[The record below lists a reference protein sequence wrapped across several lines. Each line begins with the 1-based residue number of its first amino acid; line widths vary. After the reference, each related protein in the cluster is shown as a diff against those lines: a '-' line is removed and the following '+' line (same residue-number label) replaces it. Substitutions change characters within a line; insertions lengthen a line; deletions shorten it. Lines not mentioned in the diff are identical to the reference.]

1 MKKIFSCILAII
13 ILGAMLSGCS
23 NNDSKEMIKKAKNF
37 SIPHEVSINPTKEDY
52 GILAYNFLHYIQDNY
67 PGRIAG
73 TEKEKEMAVFIL
85 SALLNG
91 GYSEKDISIQS
102 FNITEAVPMMD
113 ESIKNKFEGGKQS
126 NSSQNIK
133 VVKKEESEKT
143 IVVGAH
149 YDSAG
154 THGVDDNGSGIAV
167 ALENALR
174 MADTQTH
181 YTICYIFFGSEENGM
196 CGSREYVETLSEK
209 EREDIVLMIN
219 IDSVLAG
226 DYHYLYGGNV
236 NEHGK
241 VDRAEAVVKAY
252 DIAKKLGLAIQLPPE
267 GNIDY
272 PYPTGQKRS
281 DHAPFNDIGIPYIY
295 FEANNWENGSPIE
308 TEKHGLIMHTDKDDL
323 DFIENEYGE
332 RAKNT
337 LTDYSTLL
345 YSLLQENDWEQE
357 YK

>member
-23 NNDSKEMIKKAKNF
+23 NNGSKEMIKKAKNF
-37 SIPHEVSINPTKEDY
+37 SIPHEVSINSTKEDY

-113 ESIKNKFEGGKQS
+113 ESIKNKFEGGRQS

-133 VVKKEESEKT
+133 VVKKGESEKT

-154 THGVDDNGSGIAV
+154 THGVT
-167 ALENALR
+167 
-174 MADTQTH
+174 M
-181 YTICYIFFGSEENGM
+181 
-196 CGSREYVETLSEK
+196 
-209 EREDIVLMIN
+209 VL
-219 IDSVLAG
+219 V
-226 DYHYLYGGNV
+226 
-236 NEHGK
+236 
-241 VDRAEAVVKAY
+241 
-252 DIAKKLGLAIQLPPE
+252 
-267 GNIDY
+267 
-272 PYPTGQKRS
+272 
-281 DHAPFNDIGIPYIY
+281 
-295 FEANNWENGSPIE
+295 
-308 TEKHGLIMHTDKDDL
+308 
-323 DFIENEYGE
+323 
-332 RAKNT
+332 
-337 LTDYSTLL
+337 
-345 YSLLQENDWEQE
+345 
-357 YK
+357 

>member
-1 MKKIFSCILAII
+1 M
-13 ILGAMLSGCS
+13 
-23 NNDSKEMIKKAKNF
+23 
-37 SIPHEVSINPTKEDY
+37 
-52 GILAYNFLHYIQDNY
+52 HYIQDNY

-113 ESIKNKFEGGKQS
+113 ESIKNKFEGGRQS

-133 VVKKEESEKT
+133 VVKKGESEKT

-167 ALENALR
+167 ALENALL

-196 CGSREYVETLSEK
+196 CGSREYVKTLSEK
-209 EREDIVLMIN
+209 ERENIILMIN
-219 IDSVLAG
+219 IDTVLAG
-226 DYHYLYGGNV
+226 DYLYLYGGKGND
-236 NEHGK
+236 NGT
-241 VDRAEAVVKAY
+241 VDNTEAVFKAY
-252 DIAKKLGLAIQLPPE
+252 EIVKEIGLNIQLPPD
-267 GNIDY
+267 GNNDY

-295 FEANNWENGSPIE
+295 FEANNWENGSPVE
-308 TEKHGLIMHTDKDDL
+308 TEKNGLIMHTDMDDL
-323 DFIENEYGE
+323 DFIENEYSG
-332 RAKNT
+332 RVQNT
-337 LTDYSTLL
+337 LSSYSTLL
-345 YSLLQENDWEQE
+345 YSLLQENNWEQ
-357 YK
+357 